1 MVAAFLLL
9 AAASPSPE
17 ALAVSR
23 QIAETSDLVSLLPMI
38 QAEET
43 KELIEEHSELNEA
56 EKSALRATSKRV
68 FETGRERLIGAIA
81 QAYADRMTVEE
92 LKSIVAFE
100 SSPAA
105 RRYRAVTPAAIQAAI
120 QSIGEP
126 DFKGDVLK
134 AFCKETGK
142 LCPKAK

>member
-9 AAASPSPE
+9 AVASPSQD

-23 QIAETSDLVSLLPMI
+23 QIAETGDLVSLLPMI

-43 KELIEEHSELNEA
+43 KELIEEHSELSEA
-56 EKSALRATSKRV
+56 EKSALRATSQRV
-68 FETGRERLIGAIA
+68 FEAGRDRLVGAIA
-81 QAYADRMTVEE
+81 QAYADRLSIEE
-92 LKSIVAFE
+92 LRAIAAFE
-100 SSPAA
+100 NSPAA
-105 RRYRAVTPAAIQAAI
+105 KRYRAVTPSAIQAAI

>member
-9 AAASPSPE
+9 AVASPSQD

-23 QIAETSDLVSLLPMI
+23 QIAETGDLVSLLPMI
-38 QAEET
+38 QAEQT
-43 KELIEEHSELNEA
+43 KELIEEHSELTEA
-56 EKSALRATSKRV
+56 EKTALRATSKRV
-68 FETGRERLIGAIA
+68 FEAGRERLVGAIA
-81 QAYADRMTVEE
+81 RAYADRLSIEE
-92 LKSIVAFE
+92 LRSIAAFE

-105 RRYRAVTPAAIQAAI
+105 KRYRAVTPAAIQAAI

-126 DFKGDVLK
+126 DFKGDVVE

>member
-17 ALAVSR
+17 ALALSR
-23 QIAETSDLVSLLPMI
+23 QIAEASDLVSLLPMI

-43 KELIEEHSELNEA
+43 KELIEEHSELSEA
-56 EKSALRATSKRV
+56 EKTALRATSKRV
-68 FETGRERLIGAIA
+68 YETGRERLVQAIA
-81 QAYADRMTVEE
+81 QAYADRLTVEE
-92 LKSIVAFE
+92 LKSIAAFE

-105 RRYRAVTPAAIQAAI
+105 KRYRAVTPAAIQAAI